1 MAGIMFGLALLQ
13 ANNPCAVSVCN
24 SSLFSLPNLRLY
36 DITADSIS
44 LNDVVTFSSETL
56 GCK

>member
-24 SSLFSLPNLRLY
+24 SSLFSLLNFRLY
-36 DITADSIS
+36 DFTADSIS
-44 LNDVVTFSSETL
+44 LNDVVGL
-56 GCK
+56 HII